1 MIMLFS
7 SIFLILMV
15 ISFAICQHFWYNIVN
30 CYNKRP
36 PIIVKGGLFFIFFA
50 KYLKFE
56 KKIHFFVYR
65 YMR

>member
-1 MIMLFS
+1 
-7 SIFLILMV
+7 MV